1 LLYWPGMFANLVR
14 LALVAEACAWMALW
28 TWLGASLPAALAATL
43 AGAALLR
50 LAIVALSFALSFA
63 TRSPRSPDEELG
75 PAASLA
81 LLAGEWGAML
91 ANNFLWLPLE
101 RAILRPDPPAAPGGG
116 MPVIVVHGYFSN
128 RGTVSA
134 LVRALDRAGAGP
146 VHAPSLPAVLA
157 PIATFAA
164 HLERAVDEVTAAT
177 GSRRVILVCHSM
189 GGLCAREY
197 LRTRGASKV
206 AGVVTVGSPHHGT
219 ALAALGAG
227 SNAREMRR
235 GSGFLAALAQ
245 AEAGGAPCPALSVYT
260 VHDNL
265 VSPQDSSRIGW
276 ARNAA
281 IAGVGH
287 LAMLAD
293 PRVHRLVADEIV
305 RLRAAAPGG

>member
-1 LLYWPGMFANLVR
+1 MLANLVR
-14 LALVAEACAWMALW
+14 VALAVEFLAWAALCAWLGAGLPAVVAGTLAAALGMRLALVCA
-28 TWLGASLPAALAATL
+28 TFGFSWLA
-43 AGAALLR
+43 
-50 LAIVALSFALSFA
+50 
-63 TRSPRSPDEELG
+63 RSPRLASERLG
-75 PAASLA
+75 PAAMAA
-81 LLAGEWGAML
+81 LVAGEWRAML
-91 ANNFLWLPLE
+91 LNNFVGLPFE
-101 RAILRPDPPAAPGGG
+101 RTALRADPPLAPDPRL
-116 MPVIVVHGYFSN
+116 PVILVHGYFSN

>member
-1 LLYWPGMFANLVR
+1 MLYWPGMFANLVR
-14 LALVAEACAWMALW
+14 LALVAEACAWVALW
-28 TWLGASLPAALAATL
+28 TWLGASLPAAFAAAL

-50 LAIVALSFALSFA
+50 LAIVALSFALSYA
-63 TRSPRSPDEELG
+63 ARSPRAPDEELG

-157 PIATFAA
+157 PIATFAS
-164 HLERAVDEVTAAT
+164 HLGRAVDEAAAAT
-177 GSRRVILVCHSM
+177 GSRVILVCHSM

-197 LRTRGASKV
+197 LRTHGASKV
-206 AGVVTVGSPHHGT
+206 AGVITVGSPHHGT

-227 SNAREMRR
+227 RNAREMRR
-235 GSGFLAALAQ
+235 GSGFLAALAR

-265 VSPQDSSRIGW
+265 VSPQDSSRLEW

-293 PRVHRLVADEIV
+293 PRVHRLVAGEIG
-305 RLRAAAPGG
+305 RLRSAAPGG

>member
-1 LLYWPGMFANLVR
+1 MFANLVR
-14 LALVAEACAWMALW
+14 LALVAEACAWAALW
-28 TWLGASLPAALAATL
+28 SGLGAGPAAAIAAAL

-63 TRSPRSPDEELG
+63 ARSPRAPDERLG

-101 RAILRPDPPAAPGGG
+101 RAMLRPDPPAAPGAA

-128 RGTVSA
+128 RGTVRA
-134 LVRALDRAGAGP
+134 LVQALDRAGAGP

-157 PIATFAA
+157 PIATFAS
-164 HLERAVDEVTAAT
+164 HLARVVDEVTAAT
-177 GSRRVILVCHSM
+177 GQPRVILVCHSM

-197 LRTRGASKV
+197 LRAHGAAKV
-206 AGVVTVGSPHHGT
+206 AGLVTLGSPHHGT

-227 SNAREMRR
+227 RNAREMRR

-245 AEAGGAPCPALSVYT
+245 AEDRGAPCPALSVYT
-260 VHDNL
+260 THDNL
-265 VSPQDSSRIGW
+265 VAPQDSSRLAW

-293 PRVHRLVADEIV
+293 PRVHRLATEEIA
-305 RLRAAAPGG
+305 RLRAAAGPGG

>member
-1 LLYWPGMFANLVR
+1 MFANLVR
-14 LALVAEACAWMALW
+14 LALVAEACAWGGLW
-28 TWLGASLPAALAATL
+28 TWLGATLPAALAATL

-63 TRSPRSPDEELG
+63 ARSPRAPGERLG
-75 PAASLA
+75 PVATLA

-101 RAILRPDPPAAPGGG
+101 RAILRPDPLPARAARL
-116 MPVIVVHGYFSN
+116 PVIVVHGYFSN

-134 LVRALDRAGAGP
+134 LVRVLDRAGAGP
-146 VHAPSLPAVLA
+146 VLAPSLPAVLA
-157 PIATFAA
+157 PIATFAR
-164 HLERAVDEVTAAT
+164 HLGRVIDEVNAAT
-177 GSRRVILVCHSM
+177 GSRVILVCHSM

-197 LRTRGASKV
+197 LRTHGASKV
-206 AGVVTVGSPHHGT
+206 AGIVTVGSPHHGT
-219 ALAALGAG
+219 SLAALGAG
-227 SNAREMRR
+227 RNAREMRR

-260 VHDNL
+260 MHDNL
-265 VSPQDSSRIGW
+265 VAPQDSSRLAW

-287 LAMLAD
+287 VAMLAD
-293 PRVHRLVADEIV
+293 PRVHRLVNEEIV